1 MTVKVCLVEDD
12 PILGKSINQ
21 MLTLSDFEVNWSQR
35 YKDAETLIIER
46 NFDCY
51 ILDIGLPD
59 GSGLNLCKL
68 IREIDSFKPILFL
81 TAQTDEETL
90 LEAFRLGANDFL
102 KKPFSHNEL
111 LARLKALTRNLISSE
126 KEIICGDLRL
136 SLDERELRF
145 RGETLLFNNT
155 EMQILYY
162 LVSNAEKVVTR
173 EKLLKYL
180 GKENEVFDRTIDS
193 HISHIRKQFK
203 AIRTGMLHI
212 RSIYG
217 VGYKFEIE

>member
-1 MTVKVCLVEDD
+1 MTVKVCFVEDD

-51 ILDIGLPD
+51 VLDIGLPD
-59 GSGLNLCKL
+59 GSGLNLCKV
-68 IREIDSFKPILFL
+68 IREIDSIKPILFL
-81 TAQTDEETL
+81 TAQTDEDTL

-102 KKPFSHNEL
+102 KKPFSHKEL
-111 LARLKALTRNLISSE
+111 FARLKALTRNLSSSE

-136 SLDERELRF
+136 SLDDRELRF

-162 LVSNAEKVVTR
+162 LISNAEKVVTR

-203 AIRTGMLHI
+203 TIRTGMLHI